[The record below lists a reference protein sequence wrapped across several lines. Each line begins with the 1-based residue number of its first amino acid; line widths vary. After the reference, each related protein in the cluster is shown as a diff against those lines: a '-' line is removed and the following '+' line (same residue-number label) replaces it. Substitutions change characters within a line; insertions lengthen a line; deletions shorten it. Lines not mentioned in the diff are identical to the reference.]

1 MHGRNA
7 ARNALRQWAE
17 EGTDQRPMVQ
27 MLKTAT
33 LHWNQRGFV
42 KLVRAWRHEARARA
56 YLTRLVAER
65 RVARRLASLREGM
78 RVWKLQRLGVVRR
91 RLAERASAR
100 VAAAVP
106 STFVYWARLVHA
118 ERRLLE
124 DLQVKASI
132 FRRWVLLLQTTMLS
146 RLMLREQLQSFCV
159 ELGVPQTTFSF
170 PSSKGS
176 R

>member
-17 EGTDQRPMVQ
+17 EGTDQRPMMQ
-27 MLKTAT
+27 MLQTAT
-33 LHWNQRGFV
+33 LHWNEKGFV
-42 KLVRAWRHEARARA
+42 RLLHAWRHEARARA
-56 YLTRLVAER
+56 YLTRHVAER
-65 RVARRLASLREGM
+65 RVARRLAILREGM
-78 RVWKLQRLGVVRR
+78 HAWKLLRLGVVRR
-91 RLAERASAR
+91 RLAEHARAR

-106 STFVYWARLVHA
+106 SSFVYWARLVHS

-146 RLMLREQLQSFCV
+146 RLILREQLHSFCV
-159 ELGVPQTTFSF
+159 ELGVPPTTFGF

-176 R
+176 H